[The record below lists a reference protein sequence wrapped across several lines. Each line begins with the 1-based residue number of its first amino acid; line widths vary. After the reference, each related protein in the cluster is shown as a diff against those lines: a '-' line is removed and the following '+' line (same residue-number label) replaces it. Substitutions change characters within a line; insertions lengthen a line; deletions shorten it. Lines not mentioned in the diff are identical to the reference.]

1 MAKNSKYGENRVNSK
16 NKQIKIGIDLIKADL
31 LLIKLD
37 LKDRKILYE
46 LDVNSRQSN
55 SEIAKKVGLS
65 KQVVGFRIKRLINQ
79 GLISSFYTVIDT
91 SKLGFTI
98 HKNFLKLQNM
108 DENKEKEL
116 IVWMKSHQDIVWSCS
131 CDGKFDMAF
140 GTWAKDIAHLNSTL
154 NDLNAKFGNH
164 IIERQIA
171 TIIKGEYFYRDYLT
185 EKKGDVRKSFF
196 GSTPSPVKID
206 EEDWK
211 ILKTLSTDSRMSSV
225 HLSEKIRIS
234 PDAIAKRIKKLENI
248 GVIKQYNIVPNE
260 KKWPYL
266 HHKILIS
273 FRNIAEKDKLRL
285 KEFCRQHSNIVYI
298 VDALGPWEFEIDT
311 ETENFEAFRRFL
323 MELKSRFAEI
333 IRDYSVLSI
342 YQVHK
347 YNFCPSVQYPNI
359 KHGQY

>member
-1 MAKNSKYGENRVNSK
+1 MHNISKQVDS
-16 NKQIKIGIDLIKADL
+16 
-31 LLIKLD
+31 KLD
-37 LKDRKILYE
+37 LKDRKILHE
-46 LDVNSRQSN
+46 LDVNSHQSN

-65 KQVVGFRIKRLINQ
+65 KQVVGFRIKRILSQ
-79 GLISSFYTVIDT
+79 ELISSMYTVIDT

-108 DENKEKEL
+108 DEAKEKEL
-116 IVWMKSHQDIVWSCS
+116 IDWMKSHPDIVWSCS

-140 GTWAKDIAHLNSTL
+140 GTWAKNITHLNSTL
-154 NDLNAKFGNH
+154 NDLNANFGNH

-185 EKKGDVRKSFF
+185 EKKSDIRKSFF
-196 GSTPSPVKID
+196 GSIPSPVKID

-211 ILKTLSTDSRMSSV
+211 ILKLLSNNSRMSSINI
-225 HLSEKIRIS
+225 SEKINLS
-234 PDAIAKRIKKLENI
+234 PDAVAKRIKKLEKI
-248 GVIKQYNIVPNE
+248 EIIKHYNIIPNE

-273 FRNIAEKDKLRL
+273 FRSIKERDKLKL
-285 KEFCRQHSNIVYI
+285 KEFCRQHNNAIYI

-311 ETENFEAFRRFL
+311 ETDNPETFRKIL
-323 MELKSRFAEI
+323 MELKNKFSEI
-333 IRDYSVLSI
+333 IREYSVLHI

-347 YNFCPSVQYPNI
+347 YNFCPSI
-359 KHGQY
+359 KI